1 MKKLAESII
10 NQTGFQPN
18 SPNLIYRANK
28 ISNVKKWFWGFFI
41 FLIIFLF
48 LPWTQNISTSGTVT
62 TLYQDQRPQELNS
75 VIPGRITKWWVKEG
89 DFVKKG
95 DTILELADVKDDY
108 LDTNLVKRTEAQLEA
123 KEQKIIFYNEKI
135 NAIVN
140 QIDAIENGRD
150 LKLKSLENKL
160 EQFKR
165 KLVSDS
171 AEVVAAE
178 MENNIANQQ
187 LIRGK
192 QMFAQGV
199 IPLTELEKRT
209 AQHNK
214 TMAVFTEKQ
223 QKYLNTKQD
232 LIITKLEM
240 NSVQQDAADKIF
252 KSKSEIAISKSE
264 IATTDGDV
272 AKNQNQLSNY
282 ITRGKQRWLIAP
294 QSGQIIKAKKSG
306 INEIV
311 KEGEMIVEIVPN
323 KVNYAVELFVEPMDL
338 ILINIGQPVRLIFD
352 GFPAI
357 VFSGWPRNSYGTF
370 VGRVVAIESNRNE
383 NGKFRILA
391 VPDVNEKPW
400 PLELKLGAGVKGFAL
415 LKNVQIWYELWR
427 QINGFPP
434 DYYKPVNTNE
444 NTDSKKK

>member
-434 DYYKPVNTNE
+434 DYYKPDNTKE

>member
-1 MKKLAESII
+1 MKKLSDSILT
-10 NQTGFQPN
+10 QTGFIPQ
-18 SPNLIYRANK
+18 SPSKIYRADK
-28 ISNVKKWFWGFFI
+28 ISKVRYWFFGSML
-41 FLIIFLF
+41 FLVAFLF
-48 LPWTQNISTSGTVT
+48 LPWTQNISSSGHVT

-75 VIPGRITKWWVKEG
+75 VIPGRILKWWVKEG
-89 DFVKKG
+89 DFVNKG
-95 DTILELADVKDDY
+95 DTILELADVKDEY
-108 LDTNLVKRTEAQLEA
+108 LDTNLVKRTETQLEA

-135 NAIVN
+135 NAIES
-140 QIDAIENGRD
+140 QIQAIESTRD

-165 KLVSDS
+165 KLISDS

-192 QMFAQGV
+192 QLFAQGV

-214 TMAVFTEKQ
+214 TMAVLTEKQ

-232 LIITKLEM
+232 INITKIEM
-240 NSVQQDAADKIF
+240 TTAQQEASDKIF
-252 KSKSEIAISKSE
+252 KSRSEIATSRSE
-264 IATTDGDV
+264 IATTGGEV

-311 KEGEMIVEIVPN
+311 KEGEMIVEIVPSN
-323 KVNYAVELFVEPMDL
+323 VNHAVELFIDPMDL

-357 VFSGWPRNSYGTF
+357 VFSGWPKNSYGTF
-370 VGRVVAIESNRNE
+370 VGKVVAIETNRNE

-391 VPDVNEKPW
+391 VPDSHEKPW
-400 PLELKLGAGVKGFAL
+400 PAELKIGAGVKGFAL
-415 LKNVQIWYELWR
+415 LKNVSIWYELWR

-434 DYYKPVNTNE
+434 DYYKPTYNTVD
-444 NTDSKKK
+444 TKKK

>member
-1 MKKLAESII
+1 MKKLTESILS
-10 NQTGFQPN
+10 QTGFQPK
-18 SPNLIYRANK
+18 SPDSIYRSDKN
-28 ISNVKKWFWGFFI
+28 SNVKKWFWGFFI
-41 FLIIFLF
+41 FLIIFLM
-48 LPWTQNISTSGTVT
+48 LPWTQNISTSGSVT

-75 VIPGRITKWWVKEG
+75 IIPGRIVKWWVKEG
-89 DFVKKG
+89 DFVNKG
-95 DTILELADVKDDY
+95 DTILELADVKDEY

-140 QIDAIENGRD
+140 QIQAVENGRD

-165 KLVSDS
+165 KLISDS

-192 QMFAQGV
+192 QMFSQGV

-223 QKYLNTKQD
+223 QKFLNTKQD

-240 NSVQQDAADKIF
+240 NEVQQEAADKIF

-264 IATTDGDV
+264 IATTGGDV

-294 QSGQIIKAKKSG
+294 QSGQIINAKKSG

-311 KEGEMIVEIVPN
+311 KEGEMIVEVVPTKIN
-323 KVNYAVELFVEPMDL
+323 HAVELFIEPMDL
-338 ILINIGQPVRLIFD
+338 ILINIGQPVRIIFD

-370 VGRVVAIESNRNE
+370 VGRVVAVETNRNE

-391 VPDVNEKPW
+391 VPDLNEKPW
-400 PLELKLGAGVKGFAL
+400 PKELKMGAGAKGFAL

-434 DYYKPVNTNE
+434 DYYKPNY
-444 NTDSKKK
+444 SKSASDTEKK

>member
-1 MKKLAESII
+1 MKKLNESIL
-10 NQTGFQPN
+10 NQTGYQPQ
-18 SPNLIYRANK
+18 SPHKIYRAEK
-28 ISNVKKWFWGFFI
+28 GSNVKKWFWGFFI
-41 FLIIFLF
+41 FLLLFLM
-48 LPWTQNISTSGTVT
+48 LPWTQNISTNGTVT

-75 VIPGRITKWWVKEG
+75 IIPGRIVKWWVKEG
-89 DFVKKG
+89 DFVNKG
-95 DTILELADVKDDY
+95 DTILELADVKDEY

-123 KEQKIIFYNEKI
+123 KEQKILFYNEKI

-140 QIDAIENGRD
+140 QIQAVENGRN

-165 KLVSDS
+165 KLISDS

-178 MENNIANQQ
+178 IENNIANQQ

-192 QMFAQGV
+192 QLFAQGV

-232 LIITKLEM
+232 LIITKIEM
-240 NSVQQDAADKIF
+240 NEVQQEAADKIF
-252 KSKSEIAISKSE
+252 KSKSEIALSKSE
-264 IATTDGDV
+264 IATTGGDV

-282 ITRGKQRWLIAP
+282 ITRGKQRWLISP
-294 QSGQIIKAKKSG
+294 QSGQIINAKKSG

-311 KEGEMIVEIVPN
+311 KEGEMIVEVVPT
-323 KVNYAVELFVEPMDL
+323 KVNHAVELYVEPMDL
-338 ILINIGQPVRLIFD
+338 ILLNIGQPVRLIFD

-370 VGRVVAIESNRNE
+370 VGRVVAIETNRNE

-391 VPDVNEKPW
+391 VPDLNEKPW
-400 PLELKLGAGVKGFAL
+400 PTELKIGAGAKGFAL

-434 DYYKPVNTNE
+434 DYYKPNYNKEGSDT
-444 NTDSKKK
+444 KKK

>member
-1 MKKLAESII
+1 MKKLSDAILTE
-10 NQTGFQPN
+10 TGY
-18 SPNLIYRANK
+18 SPKSPGKIYRAEK
-28 ISNVKKWFWGFFI
+28 ISKVRFWFFGSML
-41 FLIIFLF
+41 FLVAFLF
-48 LPWTQNISTSGTVT
+48 LPWTQNISSSGHVT

-75 VIPGRITKWWVKEG
+75 VIPGRILKWWVKEG
-89 DFVKKG
+89 DFVNKG
-95 DTILELADVKDDY
+95 DTILELADVKDEY
-108 LDTNLVKRTEAQLEA
+108 LDTNLVKRTETQLEA

-135 NAIVN
+135 NAIES
-140 QIDAIENGRD
+140 QIQAIESTRD

-165 KLVSDS
+165 KLISDS

-192 QMFAQGV
+192 QLFAQGV

-214 TMAVFTEKQ
+214 TMAVLTEKQ

-232 LIITKLEM
+232 INITKIEM
-240 NSVQQDAADKIF
+240 TTAQQEASDKIF
-252 KSKSEIAISKSE
+252 KSRSEIATSRSE
-264 IATTDGDV
+264 IATTGGEV

-311 KEGEMIVEIVPN
+311 KEGEMIVEIVPSN
-323 KVNYAVELFVEPMDL
+323 VNHAVELFIDPMDL

-357 VFSGWPRNSYGTF
+357 VFSGWPKNSYGTF
-370 VGRVVAIESNRNE
+370 VGKVVAIETNRNE

-391 VPDVNEKPW
+391 VPDSHEKPW
-400 PLELKLGAGVKGFAL
+400 PAELKIGAGVKGFAL
-415 LKNVQIWYELWR
+415 LKNVSIWYELWR

-434 DYYKPVNTNE
+434 DYYKPAYNTV
-444 NTDSKKK
+444 DVKKK

>member
-89 DFVKKG
+89 DFVNKG

-434 DYYKPVNTNE
+434 DYYKPVNTKE
-444 NTDSKKK
+444 NSDSKKK

>member
-1 MKKLAESII
+1 MKKLNESILK
-10 NQTGFQPN
+10 QTGFQPN
-18 SPNLIYRANK
+18 SPDKIYRAHKN
-28 ISNVKKWFWGFFI
+28 SNVKKWFWGFFI
-41 FLIIFLF
+41 FLLFFLL
-48 LPWTQNISTSGTVT
+48 LPWTQNISTNGSVT

-75 VIPGRITKWWVKEG
+75 IIPGRIVKWWVKEG
-89 DFVKKG
+89 DFVNKG
-95 DTILELADVKDDY
+95 DTILELADVKDEY
-108 LDTNLVKRTEAQLEA
+108 LDTNLVQRTEAQLEA

-140 QIDAIENGRD
+140 QIQAVENGRD

-165 KLVSDS
+165 KLISDS

-192 QMFAQGV
+192 QMFSQGV

-214 TMAVFTEKQ
+214 TMAVLTEKQ
-223 QKYLNTKQD
+223 QKFLNTKQD

-240 NSVQQDAADKIF
+240 NEVQQEAADKIF

-264 IATTDGDV
+264 IATTGGDV

-294 QSGQIIKAKKSG
+294 QSGQIINAKKSG

-311 KEGEMIVEIVPN
+311 KEGEMIVEVVPTKIN
-323 KVNYAVELFVEPMDL
+323 HAVELFIEPMDL
-338 ILINIGQPVRLIFD
+338 ILINIGQPVRIIFD

-357 VFSGWPRNSYGTF
+357 VFSGWPTSSYGTF
-370 VGRVVAIESNRNE
+370 VGRVVAIETNRNQ

-391 VPDVNEKPW
+391 VPDLNEKPW
-400 PLELKLGAGVKGFAL
+400 PKELKMGAGAKGFAL

-434 DYYKPVNTNE
+434 DYYKPNYNQSASDTE
-444 NTDSKKK
+444 KK

>member
-10 NQTGFQPN
+10 HQTGFQPN

-89 DFVKKG
+89 DFVNKG

-187 LIRGK
+187 LTRGK

-306 INEIV
+306 LNEIV

-434 DYYKPVNTNE
+434 DYYKPVDTKE

>member
-89 DFVKKG
+89 DFVNKG

-400 PLELKLGAGVKGFAL
+400 PLELKLCAGVKGFAL

-434 DYYKPVNTNE
+434 DYYKPVNTKE
-444 NTDSKKK
+444 NSDSKKK

>member
-1 MKKLAESII
+1 MKKLSSSIF
-10 NQTGFQPN
+10 NQTGY
-18 SPNLIYRANK
+18 SPKSTSKIYRAEK
-28 ISNVKKWFWGFFI
+28 ISMVKNWFWGSI
-41 FLIIFLF
+41 LFLILFLF
-48 LPWTQNISTSGTVT
+48 LPWTQNISSNGQVT

-75 VIPGRITKWWVKEG
+75 VIPGRILKWWVKEG
-89 DFVKKG
+89 DFVNKG
-95 DTILELADVKDDY
+95 DTILELADVKDEY
-108 LDTNLVKRTEAQLEA
+108 LDTNLVRRTETQLEA
-123 KEQKIIFYNEKI
+123 KEQKIVFYNQKI
-135 NAIVN
+135 NAIEN
-140 QIDAIENGRD
+140 QIKAIEYARD
-150 LKLKSLENKL
+150 LKFKSLENKL
-160 EQFKR
+160 EQFRR
-165 KLVSDS
+165 KLISDS

-192 QMFAQGV
+192 QLYAQGV

-214 TMAVFTEKQ
+214 TMASLTEKQ

-232 LIITKLEM
+232 INITKIDM
-240 NSVQQDAADKIF
+240 NSAIQDAADKVF
-252 KSKSEIAISKSE
+252 KSRSEIASSRSD
-264 IATTDGDV
+264 IATTGGEV

-282 ITRGKQRWLIAP
+282 IIRGKQRWLIAP

-311 KEGEMIVEIVPN
+311 KDGEMIVEIVPTH
-323 KVNYAVELFVEPMDL
+323 VNLAAELFVDPMDL

-357 VFSGWPRNSYGTF
+357 VFSGWPKNSYGTF
-370 VGRVVAIESNRNE
+370 VGKVIAIESNRNE

-391 VPDVNEKPW
+391 VPDVKEKSW
-400 PLELKLGAGVKGFAL
+400 PENLKIGAGVKGFAL
-415 LKNVQIWYELWR
+415 LKNVSIWYELWR

-434 DYYKPVNTNE
+434 DYYKPAYKN
-444 NTDSKKK
+444 DDLKKK

>member
-1 MKKLAESII
+1 MKKISDSIL
-10 NQTGFQPN
+10 NQTGFLPQ
-18 SPNLIYRANK
+18 SPGKIYRAEK
-28 ISNVKKWFWGFFI
+28 ISKVRYWFFGSML
-41 FLIIFLF
+41 FLVAFLF
-48 LPWTQNISTSGTVT
+48 LPWTQNISSSGHVT

-75 VIPGRITKWWVKEG
+75 IIPGRILKWWVKEG
-89 DFVKKG
+89 DFVNKG
-95 DTILELADVKDDY
+95 DTILELADVKDEY

-123 KEQKIIFYNEKI
+123 KEQKIVFYNEKI
-135 NAIVN
+135 NAIES
-140 QIDAIENGRD
+140 QIQAIESSRD
-150 LKLKSLENKL
+150 LKLRSLENKL

-165 KLVSDS
+165 KLISDS
-171 AEVVAAE
+171 AEVVASE

-192 QMFAQGV
+192 QLFAQGV

-214 TMAVFTEKQ
+214 TMAVLTEKQ

-232 LIITKLEM
+232 INITKIDM
-240 NSVQQDAADKIF
+240 NAAQQDASDKIF
-252 KSKSEIAISKSE
+252 KSRSEIATSRSE
-264 IATTDGDV
+264 IATTGGEV

-294 QSGQIIKAKKSG
+294 QSGQIIKARKSG

-311 KEGEMIVEIVPN
+311 KEGEMIVEIVPSN
-323 KVNYAVELFVEPMDL
+323 VNHAVELFVDPMDL

-357 VFSGWPRNSYGTF
+357 VFSGWPKNSYGTF
-370 VGRVVAIESNRNE
+370 VGKVVAIETNRNE

-391 VPDVNEKPW
+391 VPDSKEKPW
-400 PLELKLGAGVKGFAL
+400 PTELKIGAGVKGFAL
-415 LKNVQIWYELWR
+415 LKNVSIWYELWR

-434 DYYKPVNTNE
+434 DYYKPANNNV
-444 NTDSKKK
+444 DVKKK

>member
-89 DFVKKG
+89 DFVNKG

-434 DYYKPVNTNE
+434 DYYKPVDTKE

>member
-89 DFVKKG
+89 DFVNKG

-434 DYYKPVNTNE
+434 DYYKPVNTSE

>member
-1 MKKLAESII
+1 MKNLTQVIKKE
-10 NQTGFQPN
+10 TGFQPK
-18 SPNLIYRANK
+18 SPGMIYRADRD
-28 ISNVKKWFWGFFI
+28 SRVKYWFYGI
-41 FLIIFLF
+41 LIALLVVMF
-48 LPWTQNISTSGTVT
+48 LPWTQNINTSGKVT

-75 VIPGRITKWWVKEG
+75 IIPGRIVKWWVKEG
-89 DFVKKG
+89 DFVNKG
-95 DTILELADVKDDY
+95 DTILELADVKDEY
-108 LDTNLVKRTEAQLEA
+108 LDTNLVRRTEAQLEA
-123 KEQKIIFYNEKI
+123 KEQKIVFYNEKI

-140 QIDAIENGRD
+140 QIQAVENGRD

-165 KLVSDS
+165 KLISDS

-192 QMFAQGV
+192 QMFSQGV

-223 QKYLNTKQD
+223 QKFLNTKQD

-240 NSVQQDAADKIF
+240 NEVQQEAADKIF
-252 KSKSEIAISKSE
+252 KSKSEIAISKGD
-264 IATTDGDV
+264 IATTGGDV

-294 QSGQIIKAKKSG
+294 QSGQIINAKKSG

-311 KEGEMIVEIVPN
+311 KEGEMIVEVVPTKIN
-323 KVNYAVELFVEPMDL
+323 HAVELFIEPMDL
-338 ILINIGQPVRLIFD
+338 ILINIGQPVRIIFD

-370 VGRVVAIESNRNE
+370 VGRVVAIETNRNE

-391 VPDVNEKPW
+391 VPDLNEKPW
-400 PLELKLGAGVKGFAL
+400 PKELKMGAGAKGFAL

-434 DYYKPVNTNE
+434 DYYKPSYNKLASDTE
-444 NTDSKKK
+444 KK

>member
-1 MKKLAESII
+1 
-10 NQTGFQPN
+10 
-18 SPNLIYRANK
+18 
-28 ISNVKKWFWGFFI
+28 
-41 FLIIFLF
+41 
-48 LPWTQNISTSGTVT
+48 
-62 TLYQDQRPQELNS
+62 
-75 VIPGRITKWWVKEG
+75 
-89 DFVKKG
+89 
-95 DTILELADVKDDY
+95 
-108 LDTNLVKRTEAQLEA
+108 
-123 KEQKIIFYNEKI
+123 
-135 NAIVN
+135 
-140 QIDAIENGRD
+140 
-150 LKLKSLENKL
+150 
-160 EQFKR
+160 
-165 KLVSDS
+165 
-171 AEVVAAE
+171 
-178 MENNIANQQ
+178 
-187 LIRGK
+187 
-192 QMFAQGV
+192 
-199 IPLTELEKRT
+199 
-209 AQHNK
+209 
-214 TMAVFTEKQ
+214 
-223 QKYLNTKQD
+223 
-232 LIITKLEM
+232 M

-434 DYYKPVNTNE
+434 DYYKPVNTKE

>member
-1 MKKLAESII
+1 MKKLNESIL
-10 NQTGFQPN
+10 NQTGYKPQ
-18 SPNLIYRANK
+18 SPHKIYRAEK
-28 ISNVKKWFWGFFI
+28 GSNVKKWFLGFFI
-41 FLIIFLF
+41 FLLLFLM
-48 LPWTQNISTSGTVT
+48 LPWTQNISTNGTVT

-75 VIPGRITKWWVKEG
+75 IIPGRIVKWWVKEG
-89 DFVKKG
+89 DFVNKG
-95 DTILELADVKDDY
+95 DTILELADVKDEY

-123 KEQKIIFYNEKI
+123 KEQKILFYNEKI

-140 QIDAIENGRD
+140 QIQAVENGRN

-165 KLVSDS
+165 KLISDS

-178 MENNIANQQ
+178 IENNIANQQ

-192 QMFAQGV
+192 QLFAQGV

-232 LIITKLEM
+232 LIITKIEM
-240 NSVQQDAADKIF
+240 NEVQQEAADKIF
-252 KSKSEIAISKSE
+252 KSKSEIALSKSE
-264 IATTDGDV
+264 IATTGGDV

-282 ITRGKQRWLIAP
+282 ITRGKQRWLISP
-294 QSGQIIKAKKSG
+294 QSGQIINAKKSG

-311 KEGEMIVEIVPN
+311 KEGEMIVEVVPT
-323 KVNYAVELFVEPMDL
+323 KVNHAVELYVEPMDL
-338 ILINIGQPVRLIFD
+338 ILLNIGQPVRLIFD

-370 VGRVVAIESNRNE
+370 VGRVVAIETNRNE

-391 VPDVNEKPW
+391 VPDLNEKPW
-400 PLELKLGAGVKGFAL
+400 PTELKIGAGAKGFAL

-434 DYYKPVNTNE
+434 DYYKPNYNKEGSDT
-444 NTDSKKK
+444 KKK

>member
-1 MKKLAESII
+1 MKKLSDSILT
-10 NQTGFQPN
+10 QTGYDPN
-18 SPNLIYRANK
+18 SPKKIYRAEK
-28 ISNVKKWFWGFFI
+28 VSKVRYWFLGFMI
-41 FLIIFLF
+41 FLVVFLF
-48 LPWTQNISTSGTVT
+48 LPWTQNISSNGHVT

-75 VIPGRITKWWVKEG
+75 VIPGRILKWWVKEG
-89 DFVKKG
+89 DFVNKG
-95 DTILELADVKDDY
+95 DTILQLADVKDEY
-108 LDTNLVKRTEAQLEA
+108 LDTNLVMRTEAQLEA
-123 KEQKIIFYNEKI
+123 KEQKITFYNEKI
-135 NAIVN
+135 NAIES
-140 QIDAIENGRD
+140 QIQAIERTRD
-150 LKLKSLENKL
+150 LKLNSLENKL

-165 KLVSDS
+165 KLISDS

-192 QMFAQGV
+192 QLFAQGV

-214 TMAVFTEKQ
+214 TMAVLTEKQ

-232 LIITKLEM
+232 INITKIDM
-240 NSVQQDAADKIF
+240 NTALQEAADKVF
-252 KSKSEIAISKSE
+252 KSRSDIATSRSE
-264 IATTDGDV
+264 IATTGGEV

-311 KEGEMIVEIVPN
+311 KEGEMIVEIVPSN
-323 KVNYAVELFVEPMDL
+323 VNYAVELFVDPMDL

-370 VGRVVAIESNRNE
+370 VGKVVAIETNRNE

-391 VPDVNEKPW
+391 VPDLKEKPW
-400 PLELKLGAGVKGFAL
+400 PTELKIGAGARGFAL
-415 LKNVQIWYELWR
+415 LKNVSIWYELWR

-434 DYYKPVNTNE
+434 DYYKPVNAK
-444 NTDSKKK
+444 TDLSPKKQ

>member
-1 MKKLAESII
+1 MKKLNESIL
-10 NQTGFQPN
+10 NQTGYKPQ
-18 SPNLIYRANK
+18 SPHKIYRAEK
-28 ISNVKKWFWGFFI
+28 GSNVKKWFWGFFI
-41 FLIIFLF
+41 FLLLFLM
-48 LPWTQNISTSGTVT
+48 LPWTQNISTNGTIT

-75 VIPGRITKWWVKEG
+75 IIPGRIVKWWVKEG
-89 DFVKKG
+89 DFVNKG
-95 DTILELADVKDDY
+95 DTILELADVKDEY

-140 QIDAIENGRD
+140 QIQAVENGRN

-165 KLVSDS
+165 KLISDS

-178 MENNIANQQ
+178 IENNIANQQ

-192 QMFAQGV
+192 QLFAQGV

-223 QKYLNTKQD
+223 QKFLNTKQD
-232 LIITKLEM
+232 LIITKIEM
-240 NSVQQDAADKIF
+240 NEVQQEAADKIF
-252 KSKSEIAISKSE
+252 KSKSEIALSKSE
-264 IATTDGDV
+264 IATTGGDV

-282 ITRGKQRWLIAP
+282 ITRGKQRWLISP
-294 QSGQIIKAKKSG
+294 QSGQIINAKKSG

-311 KEGEMIVEIVPN
+311 KEGEMIVEVVPT
-323 KVNYAVELFVEPMDL
+323 KVNHAVELYVEPMDL
-338 ILINIGQPVRLIFD
+338 ILLNIGQPVRLIFD

-370 VGRVVAIESNRNE
+370 VGRVVAIETNRNE

-391 VPDVNEKPW
+391 VPDLNEKPW
-400 PLELKLGAGVKGFAL
+400 PTELKIGAGAKGFAL

-434 DYYKPVNTNE
+434 DYYKPNYNKEGSDT
-444 NTDSKKK
+444 KKK

>member
-10 NQTGFQPN
+10 HQTGFQPN

-89 DFVKKG
+89 DFVNKG

-306 INEIV
+306 LNEIV

-434 DYYKPVNTNE
+434 DYYKPVNTKE